1 MFRIIHPNRWFFWAI
16 ALTIMAALFL
26 LWNIQEAE
34 YEFEDQALAEMEP
47 NLWKTYASQALGLS
61 VRYPPS
67 WQIEFDPRQDG
78 QSFSL
83 ENAKNFSESIV
94 FQITE
99 LNLEP
104 VLRSSLKIS
113 SEKTSIIDGENAQWI
128 YGKAGNDPATSNV
141 IILQHK
147 GKLYYMAG
155 SARNFE
161 TIVHS
166 IKFIGL

>member
-83 ENAKNFSESIV
+83 ENADN
-94 FQITE
+94 T
-99 LNLEP
+99 
-104 VLRSSLKIS
+104 
-113 SEKTSIIDGENAQWI
+113 
-128 YGKAGNDPATSNV
+128 PATSNV

-147 GKLYYMAG
+147 GKLYYIAG